1 MKTQALV
8 VNRGYIK
15 FVLPTYLL
23 FLLLTI
29 IPVFGTIGLSTFQF
43 DIATPVS
50 SIYVGLENYLDLLE
64 DDEFINSFKVMCILI
79 LIPVFL
85 QMVLGSALAL
95 ALHEKPKGLGWV
107 RSLFL
112 VPAVLPPV
120 VIGLIWK
127 LFFIP
132 GSGGLAYFGNWF
144 GLPMIDMFS
153 DSLSALIMVII
164 ASVWAGIPFVTLMLL
179 ANLETLPAS
188 CYEAANIDGAGWWQR
203 HYHITWPLMTPI
215 VKTITIF
222 RVLEA
227 LAIFPVIFVLT
238 GGGPAGA
245 TEPINFFAYRVGFDY
260 LMLGYASAVIV
271 IFFCILFL
279 ICLPLMLRVFASR
292 GN

>member
-1 MKTQALV
+1 MRNQGLIINK
-8 VNRGYIK
+8 GYLK

-29 IPVFGTIGLSTFQF
+29 VPVFGTMGLSLFQF
-43 DIATPVS
+43 DIALPS
-50 SIYVGLENYLDLLE
+50 DSPFVGLENYLDLLE
-64 DDEFINSFKVMCILI
+64 DDEFINSVKVMCLLI
-79 LIPVFL
+79 FIPVLL
-85 QMVLGSALAL
+85 QAVLGSALAL

-112 VPAVLPPV
+112 IPAVLPPI

-132 GSGGLAYFGNWF
+132 ESGGMAYFAHWL
-144 GLPMIDMFS
+144 GLPAVDMFS
-153 DSLSALIMVII
+153 DPIPALIMVIT

-188 CYEAANIDGAGWWQR
+188 YYEAAAIDGAGWWQR
-203 HYHITWPLMTPI
+203 HYHITWPLMIPI
-215 VKTITIF
+215 VKTVTIF

-227 LAIFPVIFVLT
+227 LAIFPVIFILT

-260 LMLGYASAVIV
+260 LLLGYASAIIV
-271 IFFCILFL
+271 VFFCILFM
-279 ICLPLMLRVFASR
+279 ICLPLMLRVFADR
-292 GN
+292 RN